1 MVNETGGRGGKV
13 EEKLKSLTDKK
24 RGEEWETD
32 VGRIEVQVND
42 RLEMCKDTREEGRGF
57 GG

>member
-1 MVNETGGRGGKV
+1 MNETGGGGGKV

-24 RGEEWETD
+24 GGEEWKTD

-42 RLEMCKDTREEGRGF
+42 RLEM
-57 GG
+57 

>member
-24 RGEEWETD
+24 RGGEWETD
-32 VGRIEVQVND
+32 VGRIEVQVID
-42 RLEMCKDTREEGRGF
+42 RLEM
-57 GG
+57 